1 MGEPGVCTMRAGL
14 ARWHPVDDAAGSSE
28 RCADVVLLVGPSG
41 SGKTYLA
48 SSVGLPILAL
58 DDFYRA
64 DTEPGM
70 PLGADGK
77 VDWEHPGS
85 WNPDAA
91 VAALEELCCRRE
103 VRVPDYSFSHNRAVG
118 TKVVERGDAR
128 VVVAEGIFAAELIEP
143 LRACGLLA
151 DALLIRQDRWVT
163 FGRRL
168 VRDLREARK
177 SRWYLV
183 TQGWKKTM
191 AEPAVVSRQLG
202 KGARP
207 VSKPEARAILAQ
219 LAARPPIG
227 PAVDAETEA
236 VVAETGAVIAE
247 TGAVVAETG
256 AVVAPEAAVVPD
268 RSDPLDPASGPPVD
282 VPPCLHTVPPHVPT
296 DATA

>member
-1 MGEPGVCTMRAGL
+1 MTNGP
-14 ARWHPVDDAAGSSE
+14 DE

-64 DTEPGM
+64 DTDPGL
-70 PLGADGK
+70 PRHADGK

-85 WNPDAA
+85 WDPAAA
-91 VAALEELCCRRE
+91 VAALEALCCDDE
-103 VRVPDYSFSHNRAVG
+103 VTVPDYSFSKNRAEG
-118 TKVVERGDAR
+118 TKVVRRGGAR

-151 DALLIRQDRWVT
+151 DALLIRQNRWVT

-168 VRDLREARK
+168 VRDLRENRK

-183 TQGWKKTM
+183 TQGWAKTM
-191 AEPAVVSRQLG
+191 AEPAVVTRQLA

-207 VSKPEARAILAQ
+207 VSKPEARALLAE
-219 LAARPPIG
+219 LAARP
-227 PAVDAETEA
+227 A
-236 VVAETGAVIAE
+236 VVV
-247 TGAVVAETG
+247 
-256 AVVAPEAAVVPD
+256 
-268 RSDPLDPASGPPVD
+268 PPVAR
-282 VPPCLHTVPPHVPT
+282 PIQQ
-296 DATA
+296 AG

>member
-1 MGEPGVCTMRAGL
+1 MCTERRRL
-14 ARWHPVDDAAGSSE
+14 APWDPVTTGPDQ

-48 SSVGLPILAL
+48 HSVGLPILAL

-70 PLGADGK
+70 PRQLDGK

-85 WNPDAA
+85 WNPTAA
-91 VAALEELCCRRE
+91 VDALEQLCCEDE
-103 VRVPDYSFSHNRAVG
+103 VTVPDYSFSDNRAIG
-118 TKVVERGDAR
+118 TKVVRRDGAR

-151 DALLIRQDRWVT
+151 DALLIRQNRWVT

-168 VRDLREARK
+168 IRDMRENRK

-183 TQGWKKTM
+183 TQGWAKTM
-191 AEPAVVSRQLG
+191 AEPAVVARQLG

-207 VSKPEARAILAQ
+207 VTKPEARAILAD
-219 LAARPPIG
+219 LAARPAIEPSS
-227 PAVDAETEA
+227 ALVVDP
-236 VVAETGAVIAE
+236 VVAEA
-247 TGAVVAETG
+247 
-256 AVVAPEAAVVPD
+256 
-268 RSDPLDPASGPPVD
+268 
-282 VPPCLHTVPPHVPT
+282 PPCLHEVPPHVPSEPATAATT
-296 DATA
+296 DA

>member
-1 MGEPGVCTMRAGL
+1 M
-14 ARWHPVDDAAGSSE
+14 DDAAAPSE

-70 PLGADGK
+70 PRGDDGK

-85 WNPDAA
+85 WNPGAA
-91 VAALEELCCRRE
+91 VAALEELCCRDR
-103 VRVPDYSFSHNRAVG
+103 VSVPDYSFSHNRAVG
-118 TKVVERGDAR
+118 TKVVTRGTAR

-183 TQGWKKTM
+183 TQGWKKTL
-191 AEPAVVSRQLG
+191 AEPAVVARQLG
-202 KGARP
+202 QGARP
-207 VSKPEARAILAQ
+207 VTKPEARAILAD
-219 LAARPPIG
+219 LAARPAIG
-227 PAVDAETEA
+227 PDARSGPDATPGARPAVLGADR
-236 VVAETGAVIAE
+236 VATDGD
-247 TGAVVAETG
+247 
-256 AVVAPEAAVVPD
+256 AAV
-268 RSDPLDPASGPPVD
+268 LTGPPTD